1 MKRRKSLSTSAVAEL
16 LGVAAGSVAN
26 WIDKGQLKAGRT
38 PGGHRRVTPQ
48 DLLRFLKQQKLPIPP
63 ELSDIVPGVLIVDDE
78 QAVASWIADEISM
91 EFPSYSVFQA
101 NDGFAAGDIVASE
114 RPSVVVLDLRM
125 PGMDGF
131 EVCRRIK
138 AKPESADTVVIAIT
152 AYASPE
158 CEREIIEAGAVACL
172 TKPLDIQDLLGRIKS
187 AIEY

>member
-1 MKRRKSLSTSAVAEL
+1 MKRRKALSTSTVAEM

-38 PGGHRRVTPQ
+38 PGGHRRVTAL

-63 ELSDIVPGVLIVDDE
+63 ELSDVESTILIVDDE
-78 QAVASWIADEISM
+78 PAVANWIADEVSM
-91 EFPSYSVFQA
+91 EFPSCKVLQA

-114 RPSVVVLDLRM
+114 RPMVVILDLRM

-138 AKPESADTVVIAIT
+138 ARPETSDTIVIAIT

-158 CEREIIEAGAVACL
+158 CERKIIDCGAEVCL
-172 TKPLDIQDLLGRIKS
+172 PKPLEIKELLERIRP
-187 AIEY
+187 AVEY